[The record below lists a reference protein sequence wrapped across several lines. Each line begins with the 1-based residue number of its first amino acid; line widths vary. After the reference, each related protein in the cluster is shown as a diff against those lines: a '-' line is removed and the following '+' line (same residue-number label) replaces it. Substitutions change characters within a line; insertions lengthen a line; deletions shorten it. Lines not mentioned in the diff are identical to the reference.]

1 MSQDVKLTRSYVK
14 LCSDLAGLLAKGRQ
28 RAIEAVAE
36 VRNHV
41 YWEMGKRLSRERN
54 IDDKRSSSELINNLA
69 ADLDISATNLYR
81 SLQFY
86 HSYPDGLPESPPAK
100 LLGWSAH
107 QLLLPIK
114 DKQERNF
121 YLRRAV
127 AEGWTVR
134 TLKRA
139 LRSNLFEVE
148 AEKGKGKRRHTLMR
162 PVSRVHNYAA
172 VVERVIDGDTLA
184 VRIDLGFDTWRTEKV
199 RLRGIDAPEM
209 KTAAGKKSKAF
220 VVKQLAKA
228 GQVVVR
234 TYKTDVYGR
243 YVGDVFYDWS
253 SDDQDAIFD
262 QGQFLNQRLLDAG
275 MAEAGFYG

>member
-1 MSQDVKLTRSYVK
+1 VSQDVKLTRSYVK
-14 LCSDLAGLLAKGRQ
+14 LCSDLEGLLAKGRQ
-28 RAIEAVAE
+28 RALEAVAE

-41 YWEMGKRLSRERN
+41 YWEMGKRLSRERD

-114 DKQERNF
+114 DEDERNF
-121 YLRRAV
+121 YLKRAV

-139 LRSNLFEVE
+139 VRSNLFEVE
-148 AEKGKGKRRHTLMR
+148 AKAGKGKRRHTLMR
-162 PVSRVHNYAA
+162 PISRVHNYAA

-184 VRIDLGFDTWRTEKV
+184 VKIDLGFDTWRAEKI
-199 RLRGIDAPEM
+199 RLRGIDAPEL

-220 VVKQLAKA
+220 VAKELAKI

-234 TYKTDVYGR
+234 TYKTAAFFAAPGSQ
-243 YVGDVFYDWS
+243 W
-253 SDDQDAIFD
+253 
-262 QGQFLNQRLLDAG
+262 
-275 MAEAGFYG
+275 